1 MENTQ
6 FAQSVSWIR
15 VLENQLL
22 NENELERM
30 VLAKDARDAYKIL
43 NETNFSTHT
52 GDIEKIE
59 SFEEVINGGL
69 HDAKVLINRIAPQK
83 WSFNILWYRYDFHNM
98 KVLLKAKHSEKTY
111 EDVSN
116 LMLTFGAV
124 PVEALKRFILDGG
137 EEASFGLDEYDEKY
151 LKESIKLADTDYL
164 KSNDP
169 QLIDIVLDKR
179 FCKIANQL
187 AEKTGNAFL
196 IKLTKKYID
205 LKNIELFVRLK
216 IQNRDES
223 LLEKAFINRGYVEKY
238 RFVDAFRKD
247 INDFAENLK
256 HTDYGNII
264 REAVKGYEEEKS
276 FVKLDKL
283 SYDHLTDYIQQA
295 KRIAIGPEPVFAYF
309 WAKKNNALVI
319 RSIMVAKLND
329 IEPEHI
335 RNMIRTLY

>member
-30 VLAKDARDAYKIL
+30 ILAQDARDAYKIL
-43 NETNFSTHT
+43 NETDYSTHT
-52 GDIEKIE
+52 GDIENVE
-59 SFEEVINGGL
+59 SFEKVINSGL

-83 WSFNILWYRYDFHNM
+83 WIFNILWYRYDFHNM

-111 EDVSN
+111 EDVSK
-116 LMLTFGAV
+116 LLFDFGAV
-124 PVEALKRFILDGG
+124 SIEAVKKYILDG
-137 EEASFGLDEYDEKY
+137 EETSFELPEEDEKY
-151 LKESIKLADTDYL
+151 LKESIKLAETDYL

-169 QLIDIVLDKR
+169 QIIDIVLDKR
-179 FCKIANQL
+179 FCKIINEIA
-187 AEKTGNAFL
+187 KKSGNAFL
-196 IKLTKKYID
+196 IKLTKIYID
-205 LKNIELFVRLK
+205 LKNIELFIRLK
-216 IQNRDES
+216 IQGREEA
-223 LLEKAFINRGYVEKY
+223 LLEKGFINRGYIEKY
-238 RFVDAFRKD
+238 RFVDSFRKD
-247 INDFAENLK
+247 INDFAESLK

-264 REAVKGYEEEKS
+264 REAVKGYEDSNS

-283 SYDHLTDYIQQA
+283 SYDHLTDFIQSA

-309 WAKKNNALVI
+309 WAKKNNALII
-319 RSIMVAKLND
+319 RSIMVAKLNE

-335 RNMIRTLY
+335 RKLIRTLY

>member
-30 VLAKDARDAYKIL
+30 ILAQDARDAYKIL
-43 NETNFSTHT
+43 NETDYSTHT
-52 GDIEKIE
+52 GDIENVE
-59 SFEEVINGGL
+59 SFEKVINSGL

-83 WSFNILWYRYDFHNM
+83 WIFNILWYRYDFHNM

-111 EDVSN
+111 EDVSK
-116 LMLTFGAV
+116 LLFDFGAV
-124 PVEALKRFILDGG
+124 SIEAVKKYILDG
-137 EEASFGLDEYDEKY
+137 EETSFELPEEDEKY
-151 LKESIKLADTDYL
+151 LKESIKLAETDYL

-169 QLIDIVLDKR
+169 QIIDIVLDKR
-179 FCKIANQL
+179 FCKIINEIA
-187 AEKTGNAFL
+187 KKSGNAFL

-205 LKNIELFVRLK
+205 LKNIELFIRLK
-216 IQNRDES
+216 IQGREEA
-223 LLEKAFINRGYVEKY
+223 LLEKGFINRGYIEKY
-238 RFVDAFRKD
+238 RFVDSFRKD
-247 INDFAENLK
+247 INDFAESLK

-264 REAVKGYEEEKS
+264 REAVKGYEDNNS

-283 SYDHLTDYIQQA
+283 SYDHLTDFIQSA

-309 WAKKNNALVI
+309 WAKKNNALII
-319 RSIMVAKLND
+319 RSIMVAKLNE

-335 RNMIRTLY
+335 RKLIRTLY